1 MVSYIYSGMEDPNN
15 PDEIIHSDL
24 VQLVSCE
31 AGAAAMYGSPEFHVR
46 TVSDLSD
53 VGVYFCKL
61 LIRQSAADGFT
72 EGFVEDISDDFF
84 DTIQHTLSCG
94 AQGEGP
100 PDDMISEAMLGVR
113 VRMLALTVA

>member
-1 MVSYIYSGMEDPNN
+1 MSQYIFSGMEDPNN

-24 VQLVSCE
+24 VQQVPCE
-31 AGAAAMYGSPEFHVR
+31 AGASAMYGSPEFHVR

-72 EGFVEDISDDFF
+72 EEVDDDFF

>member
-1 MVSYIYSGMEDPNN
+1 MSQLSYIFSGQEDPSN

-24 VQLVSCE
+24 VSQVSCE
-31 AGAAAMYGSPEFHVR
+31 AGANSCYGSPEFHVQ
-46 TVSDLSD
+46 TVSDLAD

-72 EGFVEDISDDFF
+72 EEISEDFF

-94 AQGEGP
+94 ASGEGP
-100 PDDMISEAMLGVR
+100 PDDMISEAMVSVR
-113 VRMLALTVA
+113 ERMLS

>member
-1 MVSYIYSGMEDPNN
+1 MSQYIFSGMEDPSN

-24 VQLVSCE
+24 VSQVSCE
-31 AGAAAMYGSPEFHVR
+31 AGANSLYGSPEFHVQ

-61 LIRQSAADGFT
+61 LIRQSESDGFT
-72 EGFVEDISDDFF
+72 EEQRELTDYFF

-94 AQGEGP
+94 ASGEGP
-100 PDDMISEAMLGVR
+100 PDDMISEAMVSVR
-113 VRMLALTVA
+113 ERMLS

>member
-15 PDEIIHSDL
+15 PDEIIHTDL
-24 VQLVSCE
+24 VQQVSCE
-31 AGAAAMYGSPEFHVR
+31 AGANSLYGSPEFHVR

-61 LIRQSAADGFT
+61 LQRQSAADGFT
-72 EGFVEDISDDFF
+72 EELTDDFF

-100 PDDMISEAMLGVR
+100 PDDLVTEAMLAVR